1 MTEEMKLYEYELLF
15 ARYSTVSVE
24 AEDEET
30 AIAIAQDEID
40 IEGYSECGW
49 YYIKTIQ
56 KVTGRRKN
64 ERKV

>member
-1 MTEEMKLYEYELLF
+1 MPKYELLF

-30 AIAIAQDEID
+30 AIAIAEDEVD

-49 YYIKTIQ
+49 YYIETI
-56 KVTGRRKN
+56 
-64 ERKV
+64 ERG

>member
-1 MTEEMKLYEYELLF
+1 VIAENVMNREDNEMPKYELLF

-30 AIAIAQDEID
+30 AIAIAEDEVD

-49 YYIKTIQ
+49 YYIETI
-56 KVTGRRKN
+56 
-64 ERKV
+64 ERG